1 MKNNIVLVDCRLES
15 DTHEIDKFCAMFF
28 LETIK
33 TKYPK
38 SAVFAFKNVRDI
50 KNFVKISFYLFKPLT
65 MNISNSKQN
74 YSYHWQL

>member
-1 MKNNIVLVDCRLES
+1 MIVDLKAILMKLTNFARC
-15 DTHEIDKFCAMFF
+15 FF